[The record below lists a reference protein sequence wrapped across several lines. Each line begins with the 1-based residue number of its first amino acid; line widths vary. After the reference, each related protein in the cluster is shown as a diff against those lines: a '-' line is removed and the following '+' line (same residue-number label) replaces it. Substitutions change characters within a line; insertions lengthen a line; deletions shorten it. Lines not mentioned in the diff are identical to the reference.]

1 MNLRDESDYK
11 IVEIQIQ
18 QYISEHKKA
27 QKHEEQFE
35 Q

>member
-1 MNLRDESDYK
+1 MDLRDESDYK

-18 QYISEHKKA
+18 QYISDKKA